1 MERMQLTFLGT
12 AATPSMP
19 IPFCVCETCTKARR
33 IGGKN
38 LRRRS
43 SVVINGDLLVDI
55 GPDIAT
61 ASFEHDICLTGI
73 GICLQTH
80 THADHLDAEFILS
93 RHADY
98 GTEVSGELQLVASSE
113 TLQAIDK
120 LVRQRSDYG
129 SIFNP
134 DTRYALHIGL
144 VPLTPFEACNIG
156 DYSIIGYPANHGN
169 NQGFLLYSIVQEDH
183 AVFYG
188 TDTSVL
194 FDEVWEHLQRERTR
208 YDVVILDHTYGI
220 GHGSRPADHLASK
233 DVIAHANRFR
243 ENGLLKDTGVVYATH
258 LSHEGSLKHDE
269 LDEYAREHG
278 YRVAYDGLRLRLSG

>member
-1 MERMQLTFLGT
+1 MHLTFLGT

-19 IPFCVCETCTKARR
+19 IPFCVCETCSEARR

-43 SVVINGDLLVDI
+43 SVVINDELLVDI

-61 ASFEHDICLTGI
+61 ASFVHNICLAGI

-98 GTEVSGELQLVASSE
+98 GTEVAGELLLVASVE
-113 TLQAIDK
+113 TLQSIDR

-129 SIFNP
+129 SIFDP
-134 DTRYALHIGL
+134 DTQAALHIGL
-144 VPLTPFEACNIG
+144 EPVTPFETISGG
-156 DYSIIGYPANHGN
+156 DYRITGYPANHGHD
-169 NQGFLLYSIVQEDH
+169 QGFLLYSIAQGDH

-194 FDEVWEHLQRERTR
+194 FNKVWEHLQQERIM

-243 ENGLLKDTGVVYATH
+243 ENGLLKDNGVVYATH
-258 LSHEGSLKHDE
+258 LSHEGSLEHEE
-269 LDEYAREHG
+269 LDEYATKHG

>member
-1 MERMQLTFLGT
+1 MQLTFLGT

-19 IPFCVCETCTKARR
+19 IPFCVCETCAIARR

-61 ASFEHDICLTGI
+61 ASFEHDIRLAGI

-98 GTEVSGELQLVASSE
+98 GTKVSSDLLLGASDE
-113 TLQAIDK
+113 TLHSIDR
-120 LVRQRSDYG
+120 LVQQRSDYG
-129 SIFNP
+129 SIFDP
-134 DTRYALHIGL
+134 DTRSALHIGL
-144 VPLTPFEACNIG
+144 VPLTPFETYRVG
-156 DYSIIGYPANHGN
+156 DYRIVGYPANHGN
-169 NQGFLLYSIVQEDH
+169 DQGFLLYSIVQGDH

-194 FDEVWEHLQRERTR
+194 FDEVWEHLQQERTG
-208 YDVVILDHTYGI
+208 YDAVILDHTYGL
-220 GHGSRPADHLASK
+220 GHESKPADHLASK
-233 DVIAHANRFR
+233 DVIAYANRFR
-243 ENGLLKDTGVVYATH
+243 ENGLLKDNGVVYATH
-258 LSHEGSLKHDE
+258 LSHEGSLEHDE
-269 LDEYAREHG
+269 LDEYARKHG
-278 YRVAYDGLRLRLSG
+278 YRVAYDGLRLRLDG